1 MHSMSIEI
9 QATKAQGY
17 NRLGKTIS
25 VLEHSMA
32 VLLQGS
38 KKNVAIK

>member
-17 NRLGKTIS
+17 NRLGKTNS
-25 VLEHSMA
+25 VLEHDRTIA
-32 VLLQGS
+32 V
-38 KKNVAIK
+38 K

>member
-25 VLEHSMA
+25 VLEYGSTIA
-32 VLLQGS
+32 VKQE
-38 KKNVAIK
+38 KCCY

>member
-9 QATKAQGY
+9 HVTKAQGY

-25 VLEHSMA
+25 VLEH
-32 VLLQGS
+32 GS
-38 KKNVAIK
+38 TTTVK